1 MQKTIFAVK
10 LKQFS
15 MFSGIVEGLG
25 KITGIE
31 TEGSNIHFF
40 VQSSFLDHLHVD
52 QSIAHNGVCLTVVE
66 ISDQAYKVTAIQETL
81 DKTNL
86 GSLKPGDFVNLE
98 RSVTPDTRMDGHY
111 VQGHVDTVARCTN
124 VETLEGSWYFHFE
137 LEDEKDSLLMVDKGS
152 IAINGTSLTLVK
164 TGAKQ
169 FSVAIIPYTFEN
181 TTFQFIQP
189 GTPVNI
195 EFDIMGKYIVKYMD
209 SIRHELA
216 NLKA

>member
-1 MQKTIFAVK
+1 
-10 LKQFS
+10 
-15 MFSGIVEGLG
+15 MFSGIVEGMG

-31 TEGSNIHFF
+31 REGSNIHFL
-40 VQSSFLDHLHVD
+40 VNCNFLDQLHVD
-52 QSIAHNGVCLTVVE
+52 QSIAHNGVCLTIVD
-66 ISDQAYKVTAIQETL
+66 IQDGYYKVTAIQETL

-86 GSLKPGDFVNLE
+86 GALIAGDFVNLE

-111 VQGHVDTVARCTN
+111 VQGHVDTVARCTQ

-137 LEDEKDSLLMVDKGS
+137 LDNEKDGLLMVDKGS

-164 TGAKQ
+164 TGSKQ
-169 FSVAIIPYTFEN
+169 FSVAIIPYTFEH

-189 GTPVNI
+189 GTMVNI
-195 EFDIMGKYIVKYMD
+195 EFDIMGKYIVKYLD